1 MIQYL
6 ILILLFFMSLVYFN
20 CEDKDMSVK
29 IGDIAPD
36 FKLKDETGNFRS
48 LEEFR
53 GSKVALYFYPKDDT
67 PGCTKQACSL
77 RDGYLDLKEANIVI
91 LGISYDSPESHKKFA
106 EEYNLPFLLLSDE
119 NREVA
124 KKYGSSWRVLGNFL
138 IKRQTYLINEDG
150 IIVDILKKINV
161 NQHAQE
167 VIKAFQKAL

>member
-1 MIQYL
+1 
-6 ILILLFFMSLVYFN
+6 MSLVYFH

-36 FKLKDETGNFRS
+36 FELKDETGNFRR
-48 LEEFR
+48 LAEFQ

-91 LGISYDSPESHKKFA
+91 LGISYDSPESHKKFK
-106 EEYNLPFLLLSDE
+106 EEYTLPFLLLSDE

-124 KKYGSSWRVLGNFL
+124 KKYGSSWGVLGNFL
-138 IKRQTYLINEDG
+138 IKRQTYLIDEQG
-150 IIVDILKKINV
+150 VIIDILKKV
-161 NQHAQE
+161 DVKRHAQE
-167 VIKAFQKAL
+167 VITAFQKAR